1 MQRDISSQNVDAV
14 VSGAYN
20 FNRGGGDSAP
30 DKLPTLSRPLKTQQ
44 GNRLLMRRNFAQ
56 NQNQMRLATR
66 QISKRS
72 SFITQPNDGGID
84 SVPEPTRCQI
94 QTRNGRRQRMI
105 TLSMFDEDQLER
117 ANEEQHLNTQQDSM
131 RDSIRGSSIDQPHSS
146 RNNAGARIRKSS

>member
-20 FNRGGGDSAP
+20 FNRGGGGDVP
-30 DKLPTLSRPLKTQQ
+30 DKLPTLGRPLKSQQ
-44 GNRLLMRRNFAQ
+44 GNRLLMRRNLAQ

-84 SVPEPTRCQI
+84 SVPEPTGRQI

-105 TLSMFDEDQLER
+105 TLSMFDEDQKEG
-117 ANEEQHLNTQQDSM
+117 ANEEQHLHTQ
-131 RDSIRGSSIDQPHSS
+131 RDSIRGSLRGSSMDQPLSQ